1 MCQDLKLMFW
11 WSKMKKDIAEYVSRC
26 VTCQKVKSEHKRL
39 DDFLQ
44 ALEIPVWKWD
54 NISMDF
60 IVRFPRKKSS
70 NDALWVIVDRL
81 TKTARFILM
90 NFRWE
95 MEQLARAY
103 IRYVVRFHGVSRTI
117 VFHRD
122 TRYLSH
128 FCKTLQ
134 EAMCST
140 LLDGTS
146 FHPQS
151 DGQMERKNQILEDM
165 LRAISMEWQGSW
177 DDHLDLVQFSYNN
190 SYQATTQMALLRLC
204 MGVVPE
210 V

>member
-1 MCQDLKLMFW
+1 MGYSGLFDKICMCHSHELPLGDGTVGSCLHQVCCT
-11 WSKMKKDIAEYVSRC
+11 ISRC
-26 VTCQKVKSEHKRL
+26 IC
-39 DDFLQ
+39 
-44 ALEIPVWKWD
+44 
-54 NISMDF
+54 
-60 IVRFPRKKSS
+60 
-70 NDALWVIVDRL
+70 
-81 TKTARFILM
+81 
-90 NFRWE
+90 
-95 MEQLARAY
+95 
-103 IRYVVRFHGVSRTI
+103 TI
-117 VFHRD
+117 VSHKD
-122 TRYLSH
+122 TRYSSH